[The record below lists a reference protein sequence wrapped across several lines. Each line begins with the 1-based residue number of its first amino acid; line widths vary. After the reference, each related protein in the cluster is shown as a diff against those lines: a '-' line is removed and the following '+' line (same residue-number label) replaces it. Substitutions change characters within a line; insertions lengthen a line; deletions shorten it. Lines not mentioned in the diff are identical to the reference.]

1 MIETNLISDE
11 STQTYKLYFED
22 NLYIIHDTDYNK
34 IYNFIKQCRDEAS
47 IVIIEDGK
55 VIKKND

>member
-1 MIETNLISDE
+1 MIETKLISDE

-22 NLYIIHDTDYNK
+22 NIYTIHDTDYNK
-34 IYNFIKQCRDEAS
+34 IYNFIKQCKDEAS